1 MSALLIWQS
10 LITLW
15 ATAEGLVINHL
26 SMLLANWGGPSWLEF
41 SKCDALLQEGPE
53 GGSGELCVCLPTSV
67 MGKVLEWI
75 IFSTI
80 TQHVQDNQVIR
91 SSRYGFTKG
100 RSWLTKVIFFYDNV
114 TDLVD
119 EGKVLD
125 VVYLDC
131 SNVFNT
137 VSNSNLLKKL
147 AACGLDGCTLLWI
160 KNCLYGWAQRV
171 VVSGVKSSW
180 WPDTTGVPQDSI
192 LGPVL
197 FNIFINNLDEGIKC
211 TLTKFTDNTKL
222 SRNVDP
228 LVGRLRRGIWTD
240 WNNGLRPIL
249 RASTSLGA
257 RSCTWV
263 ITTPRNGTG
272 LDKSGCKAA

>member
-1 MSALLIWQS
+1 
-10 LITLW
+10 
-15 ATAEGLVINHL
+15 
-26 SMLLANWGGPSWLEF
+26 
-41 SKCDALLQEGPE
+41 
-53 GGSGELCVCLPTSV
+53 
-67 MGKVLEWI
+67 
-75 IFSTI
+75 
-80 TQHVQDNQVIR
+80 
-91 SSRYGFTKG
+91 
-100 RSWLTKVIFFYDNV
+100 
-114 TDLVD
+114 
-119 EGKVLD
+119 
-125 VVYLDC
+125 
-131 SNVFNT
+131 
-137 VSNSNLLKKL
+137 
-147 AACGLDGCTLLWI
+147 
-160 KNCLYGWAQRV
+160 
-171 VVSGVKSSW
+171 VSGVKSSW